1 MNIRIVTIVIGLL
14 DALVSSVIAVASYNS
29 GSDPATIG
37 FDYAAG
43 VIVAVL
49 FAVTG
54 LPALI
59 IAYRRR
65 APRTALGLALAF
77 PALFVVLFVATVI
90 VFAKS
95 AKPGGSIQS
104 FRPAGASDIRFAAA
118 RAIMRWILAAFFA
131 AGGIAHLAA

>member
-14 DALVSSVIAVASYNS
+14 DAAGCAVVAVATYNS

-43 VIVAVL
+43 AIVAAL

-59 IAYRRR
+59 LAIWRR
-65 APRTALGLALAF
+65 APRAALSLALAF
-77 PALFVVLFVATVI
+77 PAVFVVLYVAAVV
-90 VFAKS
+90 VFALLS
-95 AKPGGSIQS
+95 
-104 FRPAGASDIRFAAA
+104 
-118 RAIMRWILAAFFA
+118 
-131 AGGIAHLAA
+131 

>member
-1 MNIRIVTIVIGLL
+1 MNIRIVTIVIGFL
-14 DALVSSVIAVASYNS
+14 DALVSAVIAVASYNS

-43 VIVAVL
+43 AIVAVL

-59 IAYRRR
+59 VAYRRR

-90 VFAKS
+90 VFATS
-95 AKPGGSIQS
+95 A
-104 FRPAGASDIRFAAA
+104 
-118 RAIMRWILAAFFA
+118 
-131 AGGIAHLAA
+131 